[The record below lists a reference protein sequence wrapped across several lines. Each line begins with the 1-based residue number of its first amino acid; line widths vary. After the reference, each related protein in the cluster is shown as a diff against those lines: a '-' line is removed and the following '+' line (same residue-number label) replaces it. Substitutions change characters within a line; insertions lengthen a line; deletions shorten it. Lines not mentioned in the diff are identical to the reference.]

1 MRESTVQVQPIQC
14 MDIDLKG
21 TTTVTIQRI
30 SILNDMKIH
39 DYTILKDQMMV
50 SYKEIALIVVEKD
63 IMPLHVDSRSI
74 TKQVAVMLCSSRI
87 WISIH
92 KISELTRL
100 ITMQQKVES
109 SLQREMRNILVQ
121 SLDQ

>member
-21 TTTVTIQRI
+21 STTVTIQRI
-30 SILNDMKIH
+30 SVLKDMKIH
-39 DYTILKDQMMV
+39 DYTILKDQMTV

-74 TKQVAVMLCSSRI
+74 TNQVAVKLCSSRI

-92 KISELTRL
+92 KISDLTYL
-100 ITMQQKVES
+100 
-109 SLQREMRNILVQ
+109 ILVE
-121 SLDQ
+121 

>member
-1 MRESTVQVQPIQC
+1 MRVSTVQVQPIQC

-21 TTTVTIQRI
+21 PTTMTIQRI

-39 DYTILKDQMMV
+39 DCTMLEDQMMV

-74 TKQVAVMLCSSRI
+74 TNQVAVTLCSSRI
-87 WISIH
+87 WINIH
-92 KISELTRL
+92 KISDLT
-100 ITMQQKVES
+100 
-109 SLQREMRNILVQ
+109 
-121 SLDQ
+121 